1 MAMTIKQH
9 LCNANAVKQPQMPQQ
24 QQQQQWKQPQMPLQ
38 QQQRKQPQMPQ
49 QQQQSIKVNK
59 LPKQK
64 LPQQPLKNVKP
75 YPKKQ
80 SQSTLLSY
88 ADALKANHHPV
99 QLNQPIARQQPQP
112 QEGLRRKLPYED
124 VSTDAA
130 TKYKYESRQ
139 HKNVNTSTDQ
149 KLDILISLMLEERK
163 RPAAP
168 VVNNN
173 SNNSSS
179 NLEEK
184 IDKLINMIGLLAT
197 HLMKDNRIK

>member
-1 MAMTIKQH
+1 MTIKQH

-49 QQQQSIKVNK
+49 QQQQSIK
-59 LPKQK
+59 
-64 LPQQPLKNVKP
+64 
-75 YPKKQ
+75 
-80 SQSTLLSY
+80 
-88 ADALKANHHPV
+88 
-99 QLNQPIARQQPQP
+99 QPQP